1 MTTGTFHMSRPART
15 PPAKRT
21 GVAPQ
26 PGRIP
31 VALLQAVLATPA
43 QERFALP
50 NLSVPGQLA
59 LAVLGLHDR
68 CAIAIA
74 PGILTQA
81 ARMPLRAKLDA
92 NGLSLTLHAGAAYDP
107 ALDAEAAYQWL
118 EALEF
123 AVIDIDAS
131 AVPLLTSRLIAWLMA
146 VHASV
151 VPTRLRLHGLQARPL
166 SQARA
171 LTLDRWMDL
180 AS

>member
-1 MTTGTFHMSRPART
+1 MSRPART
-15 PPAKRT
+15 PPAKRA
-21 GVAPQ
+21 GVASK

-31 VALLQAVLATPA
+31 VALLQAVLATPG

-50 NLSVPGQLA
+50 NLSAPGQL
-59 LAVLGLHDR
+59 
-68 CAIAIA
+68 AIAIA

-123 AVIDIDAS
+123 AAIDIDAA

-180 AS
+180 AGS